1 MTKDMAVGDALSS
14 AREALNRPVEASDIA
29 AGWDQH
35 RCSNWLDAV
44 KSIEAYIDGDQ
55 SQRGFSI
62 VRSLESQ
69 GFQILDNPRGKALLT
84 LATALRQGGIDRYA

>member
-1 MTKDMAVGDALSS
+1 MAVGDALSS

-29 AGWDQH
+29 AGWGQH

-44 KSIEAYIDGDQ
+44 KSIEAYIDGNQ

-62 VRSLESQ
+62 VRTLDSQ
-69 GFQILDNPRGKALLT
+69 GCEAFANPREKALLI
-84 LATALRQGGIDRYA
+84 LATALRQDGIDRYA